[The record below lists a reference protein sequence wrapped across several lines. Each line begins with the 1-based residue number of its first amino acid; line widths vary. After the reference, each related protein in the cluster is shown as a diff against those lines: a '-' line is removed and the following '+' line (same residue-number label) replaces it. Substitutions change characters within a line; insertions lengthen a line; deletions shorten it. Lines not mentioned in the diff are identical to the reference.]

1 MATISAE
8 MVKQLREETG
18 AGIMNCRRALEKAD
32 GDMKKAAEILKA
44 EGIEKAEKKADRE
57 TGAGA
62 VFSYIHGAGKVGVL
76 VEIACETDFVAKT
89 DKFQSLGKELGM
101 QISAMNPASVEELLT
116 QPYIRDSKMTIQD
129 LVKSTIAG
137 LGENIVVRRF
147 TRFELGM

>member
-1 MATISAE
+1 
-8 MVKQLREETG
+8 
-18 AGIMNCRRALEKAD
+18 MNCRRALDKAE

-62 VFSYIHGAGKVGVL
+62 VFSYIHNVGRVGVL

-89 DKFQSLGKELGM
+89 ENFQSLGKEVSM
-101 QISAMNPASVEELLT
+101 QVSAMNPVDVAELLS

-129 LVKSTIAG
+129 LVKSKIAE

-147 TRFELGM
+147 VRFELGL

>member
-1 MATISAE
+1 MEITTE
-8 MVKQLREETG
+8 MVKELREKTG
-18 AGIMNCRRALEKAD
+18 AGIMNCRRALEKAG
-32 GDMKKAAEILKA
+32 GDMKKAEEILQA

-57 TGAGA
+57 TTAGA

-89 DKFQSLGKELGM
+89 DKFQALGKELGM
-101 QISAMNPASVEELLT
+101 QISAMNPANLEELMG
-116 QPYIRDSKMTIQD
+116 QAYIRDSKMSIQD

-147 TRFELGM
+147 TRFG